1 MVQALSNLFR
11 EVFGISP
18 SSVTPL
24 PPSGSSRMYFRI
36 IGKGHRAIGAF
47 NTDFRENQAFVYLSR
62 FFRGNGIR
70 VPLIYA
76 EDLGRNVY
84 LQEDLGDAT
93 LLDVIGNHQHDFS
106 DQSPLPSLYRQSLD
120 QLVSMQMSGRQ
131 ELDFSICYPRAAFD
145 KQSIMWDLNYF
156 KYNFLKFMSVVFD
169 EQKLEDDFNS
179 LADFLVHFEQDFF
192 LFRDF
197 QSRNIMIHN
206 GEPWFIDYQGGR
218 RGALYY
224 DVASLLFE
232 AKTALPT
239 HFRAEML
246 DYYFHLVQQH
256 LGIGWNDFEK
266 GFYGFLLIRMLQ
278 AMGAYGYRG
287 LFEHK
292 PLFVQSIPGALSNL
306 EWYRHHI
313 ELPLHLPE
321 LNRCFDQLLN
331 QQYRSALPILSLGKL
346 QVTVVSFSYK
356 KGIPVDYSGN
366 GGGFVF
372 DCRAVN
378 NPGRFDEFKN
388 LTGKDQPV
396 SDFLDNQ
403 SSMQTFIQSCA
414 KLIDQTVSEYTIRGF
429 SHLMVCF
436 GCTGGQHRSVYAA
449 ERLAQLL
456 RGKQNVDVVVEH
468 REQRQLNNGK
478 DSV

>member
-1 MVQALSNLFR
+1 MVQALSNLFK

-24 PPSGSSRMYFRI
+24 PPSGSSRLYFRL
-36 IGKGHRAIGAF
+36 IGQGHRAIGAY
-47 NTDFRENQAFVYLSR
+47 NADFRENQAFLYLSR
-62 FFRGNGIR
+62 FFREKGIR

-93 LLDVIGNHQHDFS
+93 LLDVIENHQHDFS
-106 DQSPLPSLYRQSLD
+106 DQSPLPALYRQSLD
-120 QLVSMQMSGRQ
+120 QLFAIQQTGRHG
-131 ELDFSICYPRAAFD
+131 LDFSLCYPRPAFD
-145 KQSIMWDLNYF
+145 KQSVMWDLNYF
-156 KYNFLKFMSVVFD
+156 KYNFLKFLSVTFD
-169 EQKLEDDFNS
+169 EQKLEDDFHA
-179 LADFLVHFEQDFF
+179 LADFLGHFGHDFF

-218 RGALYY
+218 RGAMYY

-232 AKTALPT
+232 AKTSLPA
-239 HFRAEML
+239 HFRAQML
-246 DYYFHLVQQH
+246 EYYFHLVQQQV
-256 LGIGWNDFEK
+256 GIDWKDFEE

-287 LFEHK
+287 LYEHK
-292 PLFVQSIPGALSNL
+292 PLFVQSIPGALANL
-306 EWYRHHI
+306 TWFRQHVT
-313 ELPLHLPE
+313 LPLDLSE

-331 QQYRSALPILSLGKL
+331 LPLPGPLAGPTIGKL
-346 QVTVVSFSYK
+346 RVTVVSFSYR
-356 KGIPVDYSGN
+356 KGLPTDYYGN

-378 NPGRFDEFKN
+378 NPGRYDEFKN
-388 LTGKDQPV
+388 LTGKDRLV
-396 SDFLDNQ
+396 ADFLDTQ
-403 SSMQTFIQSCA
+403 STMQTFLQSCT
-414 KLIDQTVSEYTIRGF
+414 LLVDQSVNEYTARGF

-436 GCTGGQHRSVYAA
+436 GCTGGQHRSVYAT
-449 ERLAQLL
+449 ERMAGWL
-456 RGKQNVDVVVEH
+456 RGKQNVEVAVLH
-468 REQRQLNNGK
+468 REQQQLTNGQ